1 MHGPS
6 PGAPRP
12 GQPGGKDKRRR
23 VCRCRQMRA
32 HPGRDGP
39 ARASAQG
46 SVRGQ
51 ASAGPAHAPARAAE
65 APTRPRQGLR
75 SLAEHR
81 HRQQQ
86 ETRQRAREWD

>member
-46 SVRGQ
+46 SVRGRRL
-51 ASAGPAHAPARAAE
+51 PDLL
-65 APTRPRQGLR
+65 TRPPGPPRPRRGR
-75 SLAEHR
+75 
-81 HRQQQ
+81 
-86 ETRQRAREWD
+86 DKG